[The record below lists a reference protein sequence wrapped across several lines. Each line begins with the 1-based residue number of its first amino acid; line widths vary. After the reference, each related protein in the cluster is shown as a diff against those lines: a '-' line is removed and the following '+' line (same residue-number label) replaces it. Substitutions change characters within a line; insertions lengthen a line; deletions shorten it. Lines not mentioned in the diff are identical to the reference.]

1 MHEVIIF
8 SGLAGVGTTTLS
20 KDVARMLGRERFTAG
35 PYFRNKGAELGIAL
49 EDTLKF
55 PREFHREVDEIM
67 YGHMMSGQKVVI
79 EGWFQ
84 GVNAFLRKV
93 ESDRI
98 YVACLDKTRFS
109 RIAPRDN
116 VTKNQARKINL
127 EREAQNM
134 QMFDEIYGVNDFT
147 DPKYY
152 TLRLCSERMNQ
163 KELAIHTLARLGLL
177 DQIVAE

>member
-1 MHEVIIF
+1 
-8 SGLAGVGTTTLS
+8 
-20 KDVARMLGRERFTAG
+20 
-35 PYFRNKGAELGIAL
+35 
-49 EDTLKF
+49 
-55 PREFHREVDEIM
+55 
-67 YGHMMSGQKVVI
+67 
-79 EGWFQ
+79 
-84 GVNAFLRKV
+84 
-93 ESDRI
+93 
-98 YVACLDKTRFS
+98 
-109 RIAPRDN
+109 

>member
-20 KDVARMLGRERFTAG
+20 KDVARMLGRPRYTAG
-35 PYFRNKGAELGIAL
+35 PYFRTKAAELGIAL

-67 YGHMMSGQKVVI
+67 YGHMVSGQKVVI
-79 EGWFQ
+79 EGWLQ
-84 GVNAFLRKV
+84 AVNAVLHNVK
-93 ESDRI
+93 SDRI
-98 YVACLDKTRFS
+98 YLACKDKTRFS

-116 VTKNQARKINL
+116 VTVQEAKRINL

-134 QMFDEIYGVNDFT
+134 QTFNNIYGVENFT
-147 DPKYY
+147 DPQYY
-152 TLRLCSERMNQ
+152 TLQLSSERMSQ
-163 KELAIHTLARLGLL
+163 KELAIHTLAKLGLL
-177 DQIVAE
+177 DQIVSE